1 MKKKYEKPIVWIE
14 EFCLDA
20 PISLNCIADKE
31 DMESLID
38 IGYFIDVSECL
49 IQYDDG
55 MFEDSHDTICYHS
68 NVQQAFLS

>member
-1 MKKKYEKPIVWIE
+1 MKKKYIKPIVWIE

-31 DMESLID
+31 DMNSLIEL
-38 IGYFIDVSECL
+38 GYFM
-49 IQYDDG
+49 DG
-55 MFEDSHDTICYHS
+55 CSILYEDGIFDDSHDTICYHS